1 MMPPHSLSA
10 ADSEALRGRYKLVR
24 RDTMADVPGLILC
37 ANVENGLCL
46 LRDAK
51 GERQEFNFGPDGL
64 WIVVR

>member
-1 MMPPHSLSA
+1 VGPL
-10 ADSEALRGRYKLVR
+10 KLVR
-24 RDTMADVPGLILC
+24 RDTMDDVPGLILC

-64 WIVVR
+64 WIVAR